1 MVNRWYRNAVMYSLE
16 VGLFQDSNLDGV
28 GDLAGLVSRL
38 DYLSR
43 LGVTTL
49 WLGPL
54 HPSPRRDGGY
64 GIVDYYG
71 VDPRFG
77 TLGRPRARGA
87 ALAARHP

>member
-1 MVNRWYRNAVMYSLE
+1 MPAAATPVPQPGSRPAFRLTRISTHLKGKREGVVNRWYRNAVVYSVD

-28 GDLAGLVSRL
+28 GDLPGLVSRL

-54 HPSPRRDGGY
+54 QPVATS
-64 GIVDYYG
+64 
-71 VDPRFG
+71 
-77 TLGRPRARGA
+77 
-87 ALAARHP
+87 